1 MCGYKR
7 ISRKGH
13 NSGTLWPGLTEIMSC
28 MYMYT
33 QIIKSYE
40 FKEIAMKSKKNMKL
54 VTFYI
59 VI

>member
-13 NSGTLWPGLTEIMSC
+13 NSGTLWPGFTGIMSC

-40 FKEIAMKSKKNMKL
+40 FTEIAMNMKL